1 MITAYIVMFF
11 IFSFVGWIFETVFC
25 SLHDGFY
32 QNRGFLF
39 GPVCPIYGL
48 GAMIVLLMADYAY
61 SVGIWG
67 DFAWWQLFLIG
78 CVASAILEY
87 STHYFLEK
95 KFHANWWDYH
105 NMPLN
110 LNGRIC
116 VPASTLFGISYVG
129 IFKKIYPLFL
139 KMKNGVPRNVMDTAA
154 LVMVVIFVV
163 DIVVTV
169 STLSNFEKELKS
181 MDDVVNTNME
191 SLLKLL
197 KEKRKENGVAI
208 SQEEADKVEAE
219 VEKGKAKLMLD
230 TIRRKV
236 ADMDAFR
243 IDAIN
248 RVRSF
253 NYPKLPKLNVNM
265 LLQEIRERNPFY
277 KKKATDESA
286 EEMLAEYENEV
297 AQKAESNA
305 KEQK

>member
-1 MITAYIVMFF
+1 MISSYIVMFF

-48 GAMIVLLMADYAY
+48 GAMVVLLMADYAHR
-61 SVGIWG
+61 VGIWEK
-67 DFAWWQLFLIG
+67 FVWWQLFIIG
-78 CVASAILEY
+78 AVASAVLEY

-116 VPASTLFGISYVG
+116 APASTLFGISYVG
-129 IFKKIYPLFL
+129 IFKKIFPLFL
-139 KMKNGVPRNVMDTAA
+139 KMKQDIPRNVMDTAA
-154 LVMVVIFVV
+154 FVMVVIFVI

-181 MDDVVNTNME
+181 LDDVVNTNME
-191 SLLKLL
+191 SLLKML
-197 KEKRKENGVAI
+197 KEKRKENGVSEI
-208 SQEEADKVEAE
+208 SEAE
-219 VEKGKAKLMLD
+219 KQAEEEVQQSKPKLALEA
-230 TIRRKV
+230 IKQKI
-236 ADMDAFR
+236 AGMDAFR

-248 RVRSF
+248 RVREF
-253 NYPKLPKLNVNM
+253 NYPKLPKLDFNVI
-265 LLQEIRERNPFY
+265 LQEIRKRNPFY
-277 KKKATDESA
+277 KSDAASEDTD
-286 EEMLAEYENEV
+286 V
-297 AQKAESNA
+297 V
-305 KEQK
+305 KEQSKSDDK